1 MADEFNR
8 IFPIPMNPL
17 PYILDITRAV
27 DFSPYLTRGL
37 DSGNGVTLMVGHQYT
52 YPLLIGGPLLV
63 IAALVLVKTMY
74 ARTRF
79 FAMEFGSEGFFG
91 RIKVIAPSLVLG
103 GLLLVLG
110 AAVALLGWHC
120 QGYSVTLTA
129 QGVRQVS
136 RSGSALYAWADASS
150 AAKRI
155 KSTEFWV
162 LFARDGRK
170 CRVEFQQR
178 YIGEKLQD
186 KAIAI
191 TENALAYSKVQRVD

>member
-1 MADEFNR
+1 
-8 IFPIPMNPL
+8 MNPL
-17 PYILDITRAV
+17 SFLLDLPRAV
-27 DFSPYLTRGL
+27 DFSPYLTKGA
-37 DSGNGVTLMVGHQYT
+37 DAGNGITLLVGYQYT
-52 YPLLIGGPLLV
+52 YPLLIGGPLLLIV
-63 IAALVLVKTMY
+63 ALVLVKIMY

-79 FAMEFGSEGFFG
+79 FAMEFGNEGFFS
-91 RIKVIAPSLVLG
+91 RIKVIAPTLALG

-110 AAVALLGWHC
+110 MALAWLGWQF

-129 QGVRQVS
+129 QGVHQVS
-136 RSGSALYAWADASS
+136 RSGSALYAWADATS
-150 AAKRI
+150 ASKRI

-162 LFARDGRK
+162 VFARDGRK

-191 TENALAYSKVQRVD
+191 AEHALAYSQAQRVD